1 MWERL
6 FFIGGGLD
14 TDTMAPTNMVEIID
28 LTAPAPAWSQT
39 APMQLARR
47 QHNATLLPDGTV
59 LVTGGTQGNGFNNLD
74 PGLPVHAAELWDPA
88 TGSWTVLAAESV
100 DRCYHATAV
109 LLPDGTVLS
118 AGSGEFR
125 PTPTTENDPKE
136 SHRDAQIFSPPYLF
150 QGARPVITNAPTNV
164 VYGQVFSVNT
174 SQPGEIGQVTWLRLP
189 SVTHSFDQNQRINFL
204 PFQVNGNALSVTAP
218 ADPNR
223 CPPGHYMLFILDKAK
238 VPSVAWMIQ
247 IRAVPSTPLAQP
259 AARLRPR
266 T

>member
-1 MWERL
+1 MYDVGKVI
-6 FFIGGGLD
+6 FIGGGLD

-39 APMQLARR
+39 APMQFARR

-74 PGLPVHAAELWDPA
+74 PGQPVHAAELWDPT

-125 PTPTTENDPKE
+125 PTPPRKTIRKKVIETPR
-136 SHRDAQIFSPPYLF
+136 SFRRPIFSK
-150 QGARPVITNAPTNV
+150 
-164 VYGQVFSVNT
+164 
-174 SQPGEIGQVTWLRLP
+174 E
-189 SVTHSFDQNQRINFL
+189 H
-204 PFQVNGNALSVTAP
+204 
-218 ADPNR
+218 
-223 CPPGHYMLFILDKAK
+223 
-238 VPSVAWMIQ
+238 
-247 IRAVPSTPLAQP
+247 
-259 AARLRPR
+259 ARLSRMRQR